1 MTAAV
6 TTTNGGAAPRGAAP
20 SPTAAPSM
28 LAQVAALWS
37 LDTPGL
43 RAKYQE
49 VFGEPTR
56 SRNKTW
62 LFRACAYRVQELAEG
77 GLSERAKRRAA
88 ELARESDVRPRRTAD
103 APTGGAAPRGPT
115 RVLGVEPVRDPG
127 LPLPGAVLVRAY
139 RGRQIRVRILDDGGF
154 EYESRVFR
162 SLTAVAEAVTGAHWN
177 GRAFFGIAAP
187 RREEPASR

>member
-1 MTAAV
+1 MTAP
-6 TTTNGGAAPRGAAP
+6 TTTTSSAAPTGAAP

-28 LAQVAALWS
+28 LAQIAALRS

-43 RAKYQE
+43 RAKYE
-49 VFGEPTR
+49 EAFGEPTR
-56 SRNKTW
+56 SRNREW
-62 LFRACAYRVQELAEG
+62 LFRSVAWQIQALAEG

-88 ELARESDVRPRRTAD
+88 ELARESDVRPRRQAD
-103 APTGGAAPRGPT
+103 APAGGAAPRGPT
-115 RVLGVEPVRDPG
+115 RVLGVEPVRDSG

-139 RGRQIRVRILDDGGF
+139 RGRQVRVRVLDDGQY
-154 EYESRVFR
+154 EYAGRAFR

-177 GRAFFGIAAP
+177 GRAFFGIGAP